1 MKFDTNYLINII
13 CHQSTNKFQV
23 QNNNTVILNLHGR
36 IVKIVSNDMEHEL
49 KKTFEILKSIS
60 FFNFTVNSCWWQGR
74 N

>member
-1 MKFDTNYLINII
+1 MKFDTNYLINFI
-13 CHQSTNKFQV
+13 CPQSTNKFQV

>member
-1 MKFDTNYLINII
+1 MKFDTNYLINFI

-36 IVKIVSNDMEHEL
+36 IVKIVSDDMEHEL
-49 KKTFEILKSIS
+49 RNIIEILKSIS